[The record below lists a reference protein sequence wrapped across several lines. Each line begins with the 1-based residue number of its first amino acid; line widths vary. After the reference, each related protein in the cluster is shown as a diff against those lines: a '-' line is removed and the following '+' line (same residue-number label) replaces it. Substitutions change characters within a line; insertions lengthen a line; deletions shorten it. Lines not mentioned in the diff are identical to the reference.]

1 MLCPHCRTRG
11 GKGCTTLASHDFAR
25 PEAKLSLLEKSPAR
39 CPGRRAAVALDCEMV
54 GIRVGQSEIGELVR
68 LCAVDFLAGEILVDI
83 YVIPEQP
90 VVAWRTKFSGVTKA
104 LLEEMERQG
113 RTVNGWQAARELL
126 WQHIDEDTILIGH
139 SLHHDLKVLGMI
151 HVRVVDSAIV
161 TKEAVEENYNRSW
174 ALKTLCQQFLGR
186 EIQAGAAGHDCL
198 EDTFAAREILLWS
211 FNHPDRLIIWAD
223 LERGLIANKK
233 AEKLAAK
240 KEKDKAEEMKKEEA
254 ATKKSS
260 TDDDNPVESTGSGA
274 DSSDSEMARL
284 IRMSSG

>member
-1 MLCPHCRTRG
+1 
-11 GKGCTTLASHDFAR
+11 LASHDFAP

-39 CPGRRAAVALDCEMV
+39 CPGRRAAVVLDCEMV
-54 GIRVGQSEIGELVR
+54 GIRVGQHEIGELVR
-68 LCAVDFLAGEILVDI
+68 LCAVDFLAGEIVVDI

-90 VVAWRTKFSGVTKA
+90 VVAWRTIYSGVTKT
-104 LLEEMERQG
+104 LLEEMKRQG
-113 RTVNGWQAARELL
+113 RTVDGWQAARKLL

-139 SLHHDLKVLGMI
+139 SLHHDLKALGMI
-151 HVRVVDSAIV
+151 HARVIDSAIV

-223 LERGLIANKK
+223 VERGLIATKK

-240 KEKDKAEEMKKEEA
+240 KEKDKAEEMKTEKA

-260 TDDDNPVESTGSGA
+260 TDDNPVESTSSGT
-274 DSSDSEMARL
+274 DSSDSEMARV
-284 IRMSSG
+284 IRTSSG